1 MFFTQ
6 SKHNMCIH
14 KFIVAE
20 SEDLTSLV
28 NIIFIGYYLSR
39 FSNLIKFYFN
49 VRFPFLQYQMNVFQE
64 VCPPEVNMPAQ
75 PCRHYWAVVETNLQD
90 LNSII
95 LNLWIMACIVMC
107 YYKLLTC
114 FNPLALLQVASLLQ
128 TASLLQIVNL
138 LQTAY
143 TIANCQP
150 ASISLH
156 YCKLLICFKQ
166 LALLQVVNLLQSA
179 CIFVSC

>member
-75 PCRHYWAVVETNLQD
+75 PCRHYWTVVETNLQD

-128 TASLLQIVNL
+128 TA
-138 LQTAY
+138 Y

-150 ASISLH
+150 ASNSLH
-156 YCKLLICFKQ
+156 YCKLSTCFNQ
-166 LALLQVVNLLQSA
+166 LALLQVANLLQTA
-179 CIFVSC
+179 CSTASC